1 MLLHRWFGLALA
13 VTTLSGLI
21 GVLIESPAAAD
32 TDTFSSNTIGQ
43 TGSTPSFNETGAWLL
58 SWSYSD
64 CVGGSG
70 NFSAE
75 INGSSAADP
84 GPNELGSGGSGT
96 DVYYDSGTF
105 NISVISECD
114 WSITVAPYF
123 AAPSTSPTFSNT
135 QTGQTGQTP
144 QFQAAS
150 GWSMSWSYSNCSDG
164 SGNFSVDIVQP
175 AGDEAFDVGPNEL
188 GSGGS
193 GTDTYT
199 DSGIFSLQIIS
210 ECDWT
215 ISINSAIAAP
225 SPAPAPTPTP
235 APTAAA
241 PTAVGIAS
249 TPNGGGYWIAFSNGA
264 VAPHGNAGD
273 FGGVSNLTLNAP
285 INHIVATPDGGGYW
299 LVASD
304 GGTFSEGDAQ
314 FYGSTGA
321 MHLNA
326 PVVDMAPTPDGR
338 GYWLVASDGGIFSY
352 GDAQFYG
359 STGGMHLNQPVV
371 GMAAD
376 PATGGYW
383 LVARDGGIF
392 AYNAPFLGSTGS
404 IHLNKP
410 VNGMAATFDGNG
422 YWFVASD
429 GGIFNYG
436 DAGFYGSTGAIALNA
451 PIVGMAPDNSTGGY
465 WLLGSD
471 GGIFSYNAPF
481 YGAGA

>member
-1 MLLHRWFGLALA
+1 MLLRRYFALALA
-13 VTTLSGLI
+13 IVTLSGIAGILS
-21 GVLIESPAAAD
+21 ETPAAAD
-32 TDTFSSNTIGQ
+32 SDTFSSSTIGQ
-43 TGSTPSFNETGAWLL
+43 SGSTPSFNQTAAWSL
-58 SWSYSD
+58 SWSYSN

-70 NFSAE
+70 NFSAD
-75 INGSSAADP
+75 INGSSDGDP

-96 DVYYDSGTF
+96 DVYYDAGTF

-150 GWSMSWSYSNCSDG
+150 GWSMSWSYSNCIDG
-164 SGNFSVDIVQP
+164 SGNFSVNIVQP
-175 AGDEAFDVGPNEL
+175 AGDDTFDVGPNEL

-199 DSGIFSLQIIS
+199 DSGVFSLQVLS

-215 ISINSAIAAP
+215 ININSAIAAP
-225 SPAPAPTPTP
+225 APSPAPTPSPTP
-235 APTAAA
+235 TPAA

-249 TPNGGGYWIAFSNGA
+249 TPDGGGYWIAYSNGA
-264 VAPHGNAGD
+264 VSPHGNAGNY
-273 FGGVSNLTLNAP
+273 GGVQNLTLNAP
-285 INHIVATPDGGGYW
+285 INHIVSTPDGGGYW
-299 LVASD
+299 LVAAD

-314 FYGSTGA
+314 FYGSTGS

-326 PVVDMAPTPDGR
+326 PVVDMAPTPDGG

-352 GDAQFYG
+352 GDAVFHG
-359 STGGMHLNQPVV
+359 STGGMPLNQPVV
-371 GMAAD
+371 GMAPD
-376 PATGGYW
+376 KSTGGYW

-392 AYNAPFLGSTGS
+392 AFDAPFYGSTGS

-410 VNGMAATFDGNG
+410 VNGMAATFSGLG

-436 DAGFYGSTGAIALNA
+436 DAGFYGSTGSLVLNK
-451 PIVGMAPDNSTGGY
+451 PIVGMAPDNATGGY

-471 GGIFSYNAPF
+471 GGIFSYDAPF
-481 YGAGA
+481 LGAG